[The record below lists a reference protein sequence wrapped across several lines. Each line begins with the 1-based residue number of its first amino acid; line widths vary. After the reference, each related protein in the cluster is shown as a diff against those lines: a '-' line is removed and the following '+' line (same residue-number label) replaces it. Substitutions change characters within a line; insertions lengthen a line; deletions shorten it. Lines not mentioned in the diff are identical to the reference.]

1 MVLAMWLLW
10 AAMSSV
16 LFGLM
21 VYRGTLSMHEGDQLV
36 LDDVTRG
43 SYTQAVHENV
53 VRKLSRIEP
62 LVRIFTGATAVMSL
76 LLVSFYVYNALH
88 ILNTRVH

>member
-1 MVLAMWLLW
+1 
-10 AAMSSV
+10 
-16 LFGLM
+16 M
-21 VYRGTLSMHEGDQLV
+21 VYRGTLSMHEGEQLV
-36 LDDVTRG
+36 LDDVTRS

-76 LLVSFYVYNALH
+76 LLVSVYVYNALH